1 MALAKIV
8 VDGIVTKAPEKRFT
22 QNNLPIT
29 SFTININQ
37 NDETLV
43 RAFIMGN
50 AAETVAE
57 TIGTG
62 DRVLVEGRPQIE
74 ILKTEDSKEK
84 RVVEINA
91 SLVEK
96 IGTVT
101 SVASATAAQS
111 APAAKPQP
119 AAEPK
124 PAAPTKEKEE
134 IVQFADEEIVEDL
147 IDEDEIPF

>member
-29 SFTININQ
+29 SFTMNINQ

-50 AAETVAE
+50 AAETVAD
-57 TIGTG
+57 TISNG

-74 ILKTEDSKEK
+74 ILKAEDGKEK

-96 IGTVT
+96 IGAVT
-101 SVASATAAQS
+101 SVASATAPS
-111 APAAKPQP
+111 APAAKPQT
-119 AAEPK
+119 AAAAK
-124 PAAPTKEKEE
+124 PTAAKEE

-147 IDEDEIPF
+147 ISEDEIPF

>member
-37 NDETLV
+37 NDETLIRV
-43 RAFIMGN
+43 FIMGN
-50 AAETVAE
+50 AAETVAD
-57 TIGTG
+57 TIGSG
-62 DRVLVEGRPQIE
+62 DRVLIEGRPQIE
-74 ILKTEDSKEK
+74 ILKTEDGKEK

-96 IGTVT
+96 IGAVT
-101 SVASATAAQS
+101 SAGNAAMQ
-111 APAAKPQP
+111 
-119 AAEPK
+119 K
-124 PAAPTKEKEE
+124 PAASASPKPQAAKEE
-134 IVQFADEEIVEDL
+134 IVQFASEEIVEDL
-147 IDEDEIPF
+147 INEDEIPF

>member
-8 VDGIVTKAPEKRFT
+8 VDGIVVKAPEKRFT

-43 RAFIMGN
+43 KTFIMGN

-57 TIGTG
+57 TVSVG
-62 DRVLVEGRPQIE
+62 DVVIVEGRPQIE
-74 ILKTEDSKEK
+74 ILKSEDGREK

-96 IGTVT
+96 LGAGGPIA
-101 SVASATAAQS
+101 ASASKAPSSNATKTTTAT
-111 APAAKPQP
+111 
-119 AAEPK
+119 K
-124 PAAPTKEKEE
+124 PAATKEE

-147 IDEDEIPF
+147 INEDEIPF

>member
-8 VDGIVTKAPEKRFT
+8 VDGTVTKAPEKRFT

-29 SFTININQ
+29 SFVININQ

-43 RAFIMGN
+43 RTFIMGN

-57 TIGTG
+57 TISTG

-74 ILKTEDSKEK
+74 ILKTEDGKEK

-96 IGTVT
+96 IGAVT
-101 SVASATAAQS
+101 SAGNASSASSAPKAQA
-111 APAAKPQP
+111 APAAKPT
-119 AAEPK
+119 AA
-124 PAAPTKEKEE
+124 AKEE
-134 IVQFADEEIVEDL
+134 IVQFADEEIIEDL
-147 IDEDEIPF
+147 ISEDEIPF